1 MQAMA
6 LIRLN
11 SIDMPQRKEKFMAIY
26 MVQHVFARPD
36 WEDEWNKWYES
47 NLKVLMSVPGFRTG
61 QRFKGTDGSP
71 PHYMAMYTVDSA
83 EVFESQFYIASGGNG
98 VNSQH
103 FRPAYQVWIRNL
115 LDGIPSAPAVAP
127 DECLVCTDSPNSP
140 AKVTGVELATLHTIG
155 FHKTT
160 PYRGLGVI
168 KSGRMGSIARD
179 ANTILYLP
187 ITAQMGQQY

>member
-1 MQAMA
+1 
-6 LIRLN
+6 
-11 SIDMPQRKEKFMAIY
+11 MAIY

-36 WEDEWNKWYES
+36 WEDEWNKWYEG

-61 QRFKGTDGSP
+61 QRFKGAEGSP
-71 PHYMAMYTVDSA
+71 PLYMAMYTVDSA
-83 EVFESQFYIASGGNG
+83 AIFESQVYIAAGGNG

-115 LDGIPSAPAVAP
+115 LDGIPSAPAVAA
-127 DECLVCTDSPNSP
+127 DECLVCTDSPTSP
-140 AKVTGVELATLHTIG
+140 VKVAGVEMTTLHTTG

-168 KSGRMGSIARD
+168 KSDKMGGIARD
-179 ANTILYLP
+179 ASTILYLP